1 MYSHTQRSAA
11 ALFLFSLAALVPI
24 GLLLGG
30 ALSTADVGARI
41 TALAVA
47 VVMAISAFAFSSM
60 TVAVRDGQ
68 LSWWFGPGIVKKTVP
83 LSTIISAEPTTAS
96 ILYGRG
102 IHFTGRGWLYN
113 VAGRQAVLVT
123 QQDGKRFLLGTDEP
137 DSLAHVIMT
146 GARNGRR
153 GPGERP

>member
-11 ALFLFSLAALVPI
+11 AIFLFSLAALVPI
-24 GLLLGG
+24 GLLLSG

-47 VVMAISAFAFSSM
+47 LVMAISAFAFSSL
-60 TVAVRDGQ
+60 TIAVRDGQ

-83 LSTIISAEPTTAS
+83 LSTIVSAEPTTTS
-96 ILYGRG
+96 LLNGRG

-113 VAGRQAVLVT
+113 VAGRHAVLVT

-146 GARNGRR
+146 VARNGRR
-153 GPGERP
+153 GPDARP

>member
-11 ALFLFSLAALVPI
+11 AIFLFSLATLVPA
-24 GLLLGG
+24 GLVLSG
-30 ALSTADVGARI
+30 ALSSADGGARV

-47 VVMAISAFAFSSM
+47 VVMAISAFAFSSL
-60 TVAVRDGQ
+60 TITVRDGQ
-68 LSWWFGPGIVKKTVP
+68 LTWWFGPGIVKKTVP
-83 LSTIISAEPTTAS
+83 LSTIVSAEPTTTS
-96 ILYGRG
+96 LLNGRG
-102 IHFTGRGWLYN
+102 IHLTGRGWLYN

-153 GPGERP
+153 GPDGRP

>member
-11 ALFLFSLAALVPI
+11 AIFVFSLAALIPV

-30 ALSTADVGARI
+30 ALRGADAGARI
-41 TALAVA
+41 TVLAAALVMLVSAVTL
-47 VVMAISAFAFSSM
+47 SSL
-60 TVAVRDGQ
+60 TIAVRDGQ

-83 LSTIISAEPTTAS
+83 LSTIISAEPTTTS
-96 ILYGRG
+96 MINGWG

-113 VAGRQAVLVT
+113 VAGRQAVLIT
-123 QQDGKRFLLGTDEP
+123 QQDGKRFLVGTDEP
-137 DSLAHVIMT
+137 DVLARVIMT

-153 GPGERP
+153 GTGERP

>member
-11 ALFLFSLAALVPI
+11 AVFLFCLAALVPI
-24 GLLLGG
+24 GLLLSG
-30 ALSTADVGARI
+30 ALSTADAGARI

-47 VVMAISAFAFSSM
+47 AVMAISAFAFSSL
-60 TVAVRDGQ
+60 TVMVRDGQ

-83 LSTIISAEPTTAS
+83 LSTIVSAEPTTTS
-96 ILYGRG
+96 ILNGRG
-102 IHFTGRGWLYN
+102 IHLTGRGWLYN
-113 VAGRQAVLVT
+113 VGGRQAVLVT

-146 GARNGRR
+146 GAQNSSR
-153 GPGERP
+153 GTDSRP